1 MENHRQGEKVK
12 TLTVITTTYNR
23 GYCLHQVYQSLCRQ
37 SSKDYIWMIIDDGST
52 DNTRELVQ
60 KWKSESAI
68 EIEYYYKTNGGM
80 HTARN
85 VAYNLAG
92 TELNMIVDSDDWLVD
107 DAVENIIDFWNKNK
121 TEKAYGIIA
130 YNVTKDGR
138 IVGSSLPG
146 EGIFSTL
153 TELENRY
160 HVKGDKKLIL
170 RSDLSKEY
178 PFPEFPNEKFYPASY
193 KYRMLDLKYGLL
205 IMKKAVCVV
214 DYNED
219 SMTFSKYSQY
229 KQNPRG
235 FAHFRNE
242 MIRISKSPKVI
253 FRENIHYIAESKFA
267 NDKNYISRSS
277 KPFFTVLVLP
287 IGLLYYSYLK
297 RTNRQF

>member
-1 MENHRQGEKVK
+1 M
-12 TLTVITTTYNR
+12 
-23 GYCLHQVYQSLCRQ
+23 HQVYQSLCRQ
-37 SSKDYIWMIIDDGST
+37 SSKDFVWMIIDDGST

-60 KWKSESAI
+60 EWKTENVI

-85 VAYNLAG
+85 MAYDLTT

-107 DAVENIIDFWNKNK
+107 DAVEIIIDFWYKNK
-121 TEKAYGIIA
+121 SGKAYGIIA
-130 YNVTKDGR
+130 YNVTKDGK
-138 IVGSSLPG
+138 IVGSPLPR
-146 EGIFSTL
+146 EGMLSTL
-153 TELENRY
+153 TELENKYR
-160 HVKGDKKLIL
+160 VKGDKKLIL
-170 RSDLSKEY
+170 RSDLSKNF
-178 PFPEFPNEKFYPASY
+178 PFPEFLNEKFYPASY
-193 KYRMLDLKYGLL
+193 KYRMLDLEYGLL
-205 IMKKAVCVV
+205 VMTKPVCVV
-214 DYNED
+214 NYNED

-267 NDKNYISRSS
+267 KDKNYISHSS

-297 RTNRQF
+297 RTSRRF